1 MVMASV
7 ELENLVV
14 EVQVDTDREVV
25 YVEKVLDDLV
35 VVNQYRS
42 QVVVCYLE
50 EIQVDPEE
58 ASDQVV
64 DCLVRRDDHH
74 LGPEVVQ
81 AYQDQDP
88 CEHHC
93 EEGAV
98 HQQEAIQEVV
108 LWQQVVVVLLGL
120 PAFYHWNSIKT
131 HKSIA

>member
-58 ASDQVV
+58 ASDHQVV

-93 EEGAV
+93 EEGVV

-108 LWQQVVVVLLGL
+108 LWQQVVVVCRHFTIGI
-120 PAFYHWNSIKT
+120 P
-131 HKSIA
+131 